1 MKRTIFNILVIIYV
15 VIAIFV
21 TICLLTFNRYKISEI
36 AGKTLVIIEKDDEKL
51 PYKKGDLVIVG
62 KNNAKEITT
71 DDYIFFYQEQSMAI
85 AKVEKINDYGDSGEN
100 YVIEGN
106 YKVVGDEIA
115 GSSKDQMVLGGV
127 GTVLGFLE
135 SRWGF
140 LFIIVFPS
148 LIAFL
153 REIRELIM
161 EISHKND

>member
-1 MKRTIFNILVIIYV
+1 MKKVIFNLVVIIYV

-36 AGKTLVIIEKDDEKL
+36 AGKTLVIIDKDDDSM
-51 PYKKGDLVIVG
+51 PYKNGDLVIVG
-62 KNNAKEITT
+62 KNNKKDVAIG
-71 DDYIFFYQEQSMAI
+71 DYIFFYQDQSMSI
-85 AKVEKINDYGDSGEN
+85 AKVEQVNDFGDSGVN

-106 YKVVGDEIA
+106 YKVVGDEVA
-115 GSSKDQMVLGGV
+115 GTSKDQMVLGGV

-153 REIRELIM
+153 REIRELIT
-161 EISHKND
+161 ELSHKND